1 MTSRVTVTDAALE
14 AMLAR
19 RAWRG
24 SPVGLADAAFA
35 AVEATKP
42 RRGPRLAWPTRP
54 AVPASWLPGRLS
66 PGLTWVLVAAT
77 LLLALLASA
86 LVGGALPRGPLTKL
100 VPTGIDTLT
109 PEAGVY
115 DRVLA
120 DGAGTLWAVGPGH
133 LTRFDPETGARQ
145 TWTVT
150 DDAAFSD
157 VVVARARAG
166 GVWLWS
172 GSSIRRFDGEEFRQT
187 IAAPPGSGP
196 TYLDE
201 APDGSLWAQSLDGGL
216 NRWDGSDWVAA
227 PPGRPTAQAGF
238 LLVRG
243 ADDIWVANPRDQGSG
258 DGGAAGAGISHL
270 VDGRWVTYGPAD
282 SAILGGSIGAI
293 AAVADGSIWV
303 TTDPGASSI
312 DPGIA
317 RFDGRS
323 WTMIDG
329 PGFPAWWLEAA
340 PDGSVWAVTADAN
353 SLAVARYAGGRW
365 TTYGAADGLSG
376 TALGHVSVTPAGV
389 FLGTDAGLFRFAGER
404 WVPAWPNAAAGPG
417 SVYGWGGRLLAV
429 SADEAWAADDRGIW
443 HFAEGAWQGPQEPG
457 DLPNARVHALA
468 LAGDGTL
475 WVATDR
481 GVAALRAGRWT
492 TAWPGEART
501 MALAADGTTWVGGQS
516 TTIVGLRPVGDTW
529 VAREVVCP
537 VGAMSMAAVTDGS
550 VYLGSHAYAGWPG
563 LARVDGRTC
572 EKVDP
577 LGDGLGVEVVDLAAD
592 SGGGLVALLLRGG
605 GSPPWTSYLAQFDG
619 ARWTILEEQTGVD
632 GVSGDITVSPS
643 GQVWRAGAAPASGI
657 ERFDGGRWILV
668 VTGVQASGPISVAP
682 DGAVWYG
689 TSSGVQRF
697 VPGAPRP
704 RSRGTGG

>member
-35 AVEATKP
+35 AVEATEP
-42 RRGPRLAWPTRP
+42 RRVRWLAWPTRP
-54 AVPASWLPGRLS
+54 AVLASWLPGRPS

-86 LVGGALPRGPLTKL
+86 LAGGATPRGPLTKL
-100 VPTGIDTLT
+100 VPTGIDAMT
-109 PEAGVY
+109 PESGIY

-145 TWTVT
+145 TWTVA
-150 DDAAFSD
+150 DDAVFSD
-157 VVVARARAG
+157 AIVARARAG

-172 GSSIRRFDGEEFRQT
+172 GSSIRHFDGKEFRRT
-187 IAAPPGSGP
+187 IAAPPDSGP

-201 APDGSLWAQSLDGGL
+201 APDGSLWALSWGGAL
-216 NRWDGSDWVAA
+216 NRWDGSAWVAA

-243 ADDIWVANPRDQGSG
+243 ADDIWVANPMDQRSG
-258 DGGAAGAGISHL
+258 DGGPASAGISHL
-270 VDGRWVTYGPAD
+270 VSGRWVTYGPAD
-282 SAILGGSIGAI
+282 SPILGGSIGAI

-303 TTDPGASSI
+303 TRDPGASSI

-329 PGFPAWWLEAA
+329 PGFPAWWLEAGA
-340 PDGSVWAVTADAN
+340 DGSVWAVTGQAN
-353 SLAVARYAGGRW
+353 TLAIARYAGGRW

-389 FLGTDAGLFRFAGER
+389 FLGTDAGLFRLAGER

-417 SVYGWGGRLLAV
+417 SVYNPGDRLLAV
-429 SADEAWAADDRGIW
+429 STDEAWAADDRRIW
-443 HFAEGAWQGPQEPG
+443 HFAEGAWQGPEEPG
-457 DLPNARVHALA
+457 DLAGARIRSLA
-468 LAGDGTL
+468 LAADGTL

-481 GVAALRAGRWT
+481 GVATLRAGRWST
-492 TAWPGEART
+492 VSRQDSWTIRVGRDGTAWA
-501 MALAADGTTWVGGQS
+501 GGPS
-516 TTIVGLRPVGDTW
+516 TEIVGLRADGSAPPRTVT
-529 VAREVVCP
+529 CP
-537 VGAMSMAAVTDGS
+537 NGAMLMAATADGS
-550 VYLGSHAYAGWPG
+550 VYVGQFAYSGTPG
-563 LARVDGRTC
+563 LARFDGRTC

-577 LGDGLGVEVVDLAAD
+577 LGDGLGVEVVDLAAG
-592 SGGGLVALLLRGG
+592 SSGGLVALLLRGG
-605 GSPPWTSYLAQFDG
+605 GSPPWTSYLARLDG
-619 ARWTILEEQTGVD
+619 GRWSVVEEQAGVD
-632 GVSGDITVSPS
+632 GVSGDISVSPA
-643 GQVWRAGAAPASGI
+643 GQVWRAGAAPTSGI
-657 ERFDGGRWILV
+657 ERLDDGRWIRV
-668 VTGVQASGPISVAP
+668 ITGIQASGPISVAP
-682 DGAVWYG
+682 DGSVWYG
-689 TSSGVQRF
+689 AFSGVQRF
-697 VPGAPRP
+697 VPAPP
-704 RSRGTGG
+704 PP